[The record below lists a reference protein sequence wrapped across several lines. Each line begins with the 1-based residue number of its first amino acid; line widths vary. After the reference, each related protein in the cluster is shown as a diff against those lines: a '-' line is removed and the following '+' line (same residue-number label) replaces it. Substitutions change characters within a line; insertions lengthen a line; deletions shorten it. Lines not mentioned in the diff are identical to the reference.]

1 MLTLIFQLYQ
11 QAEYYKKN
19 NFNYDLCTCGFAN
32 ISSVAIQIGGIGA
45 MAPNKKGTIAKLGFK
60 ALLGGALATCL
71 TATIAGIL
79 F

>member
-1 MLTLIFQLYQ
+1 
-11 QAEYYKKN
+11 
-19 NFNYDLCTCGFAN
+19 
-32 ISSVAIQIGGIGA
+32 